1 MLYWSFH
8 YNGFALSLA
17 CDSHSLRTMQDLSGW
32 RKQFAPDLV
41 GESPRFAEA
50 LQNLQRVASTDATIV
65 LCGETGT
72 GKDLFARA
80 LHRASL
86 RRNKPFIPVNCAA
99 FQDSLLET
107 ELFGH
112 VKGAFTGATQVRAGR
127 FLAANGGTLFLDEV
141 GELSSAAQAKLLRV
155 LEDHMVT
162 PVGSDTGLPIDVRVV
177 AATHRRLEDMVRD
190 GLFRAD
196 LYYRLTVVPIELPS
210 LRERGDDIDRI
221 VDVCV
226 TRVCERLGKSIEGIE
241 KDARAALR
249 SYSWPGN
256 VRELCHCIERT
267 VLLAGNGPITVTD
280 LKLPVLVQKQ
290 PSYVGASQEA
300 IANGGAS
307 SARAILSEAL
317 DLRASLSKRG
327 VALSA
332 AGESESLDLRSA
344 VESLEKH
351 LINQAL
357 DVAGGNRT
365 EAAALLGLNRTTLVE
380 KLRKYGV

>member
-1 MLYWSFH
+1 
-8 YNGFALSLA
+8 
-17 CDSHSLRTMQDLSGW
+17 MQDLSGW

-50 LQNLQRVASTDATIV
+50 LQNLQRVASSDATIV

-112 VKGAFTGATQVRAGR
+112 VKGAFTGAMQARAGR

-141 GELSSAAQAKLLRV
+141 GELSPAAQAKLLRV
-155 LEDHMVT
+155 LEDRMVT

-190 GLFRAD
+190 GGFRAD
-196 LYYRLTVVPIELPS
+196 LYYRLTVVPIELPA

-226 TRVCERLGKSIEGIE
+226 ERVCERLGKTVEGIE
-241 KDARAALR
+241 KDARSALR
-249 SYSWPGN
+249 AYSWPGN

-267 VLLAGNGPITVTD
+267 VLLAGDGPITVTD
-280 LKLPVLVQKQ
+280 LKLPAIAQKQ

-327 VALSA
+327 VALSS